1 MGYAILTATLLLLIQ
16 YGREGAAG
24 TITSNSSGN
33 ALTGNNISLVIS
45 YTIQGTDPIIS
56 WYINGRSVARWS
68 AIGGVTVSSTYKNK
82 LDIIGKGSLNGS
94 LLIANSAKTDNG
106 NYTVTIDA
114 FEAELISQTF
124 KVTIYDPVVN
134 VTVTQSPQVVSGS
147 TAVNLSCK
155 ASGDIELVSWTK
167 NGQIVGNSDP
177 YSLLDGNYTL
187 QIKNPDSTYSG
198 NYTCKASNPVIWSDA
213 SLELLIPYTLSAG
226 AIAGIVIGSVAG
238 AILLIL
244 LIVLLVFCIR
254 KRKNA
259 LRKEKT
265 TTAKPQH
272 KDVLRTV
279 SGNTL
284 SPDDPAYFT
293 MNNIMYRNSS
303 ISMGSYIM
311 NSYDNTSEHKSPSP
325 NPSTPTK
332 VKHATQV

>member
-33 ALTGNNISLVIS
+33 ALTGNNVSLVIS
-45 YTIQGTDPIIS
+45 YTTKGTNLIAF
-56 WYINGRSVARWS
+56 WAINGTSVARW
-68 AIGGVTVSSTYKNK
+68 IPDVPTGSSTYKSN
-82 LDIIGKGSLNGS
+82 LYIIGNGS
-94 LLIANSAKTDNG
+94 LLIANSTKTDNG
-106 NYTVTIDA
+106 NYSITINA
-114 FEAELISQTF
+114 FGDTPFSQYF
-124 KVTIYDPVVN
+124 QVTIYDPVEN
-134 VTVTQSPQVVSGS
+134 VTLTQSPRVVSGN

-187 QIKNPDSTYSG
+187 QIKTPDSTYSG
-198 NYTCKASNPVIWSDA
+198 NYTCNASNPVSWRDESW
-213 SLELLIPYTLSAG
+213 ELLIPYTLSAG

-259 LRKEKT
+259 LGKEKKK

>member
-16 YGREGAAG
+16 YGREGAAV
-24 TITSNSSGN
+24 TANSNSTLN
-33 ALTGNNISLVIS
+33 VLTGNNISLNIS
-45 YTIQGTDPIIS
+45 YTTPPLTVT
-56 WYINGRSVARWS
+56 WTINGVVQ
-68 AIGGVTVSSTYKNK
+68 AIWINNSKPQVFQSYADR
-82 LDIIGKGSLNGS
+82 LSLLENGS
-94 LLIANSAKTDNG
+94 LLLAKSTKKDNG
-106 NYTVTIDA
+106 SYIATITVVGEPQAT
-114 FEAELISQTF
+114 LTF
-124 KVTIYDPVVN
+124 QVKIYDPVVN
-134 VTVTQSPQVVSGS
+134 VTVVQSPQVVSGN

-155 ASGDIELVSWTK
+155 ASGDVELVSWTK

-198 NYTCKASNPVIWSDA
+198 NYTCNASNPVSWSDA
-213 SLELLIPYTLSAG
+213 SWGLTIPYTLSGG

-254 KRKNA
+254 KRKHA
-259 LRKEKT
+259 LGKKKKT
-265 TTAKPQH
+265 EKPQH

-311 NSYDNTSEHKSPSP
+311 NSTDNTSEHKSPSP
-325 NPSTPTK
+325 NPPSPTK
-332 VKHATQV
+332 IKHATQV

>member
-33 ALTGNNISLVIS
+33 ALTGNNVSLVIS
-45 YTIQGTDPIIS
+45 YTTKGTNLIAF
-56 WYINGRSVARWS
+56 WAINGTSVARW
-68 AIGGVTVSSTYKNK
+68 IPDVPTGSSTYKSN
-82 LDIIGKGSLNGS
+82 LYIIGNGS
-94 LLIANSAKTDNG
+94 LLIANSTKTDNG
-106 NYTVTIDA
+106 NYSITINAIGDTP
-114 FEAELISQTF
+114 FSQYF
-124 KVTIYDPVVN
+124 QVTIYDPVVN

-198 NYTCKASNPVIWSDA
+198 NYTCNASNPVTWSNA

>member
-1 MGYAILTATLLLLIQ
+1 MGYAILTATLLLLVQ
-16 YGREGAAG
+16 YGREGAAQ

-33 ALTGNNISLVIS
+33 ALTGNDIRLVIS
-45 YTIQGTDPIIS
+45 YTTQGSNPTVY
-56 WYINGRSVARWS
+56 WFINGTTVAQWT
-68 AIGGVTVSSTYKNK
+68 AGVVEVAQTYKGK
-82 LDIIGKGSLNGS
+82 LNIIGNGS
-94 LLIANSAKTDNG
+94 LLISKSAKTDNG
-106 NYTVTIDA
+106 NYTVTVTV
-114 FEAELISQTF
+114 LGYKPISQSF
-124 KVTIYDPVVN
+124 QVTVYDPVVN
-134 VTVTQSPQVVSGS
+134 VSVTQSPQVVSGN

-155 ASGDIELVSWTK
+155 ASGDVELVSWTK

-187 QIKNPDSTYSG
+187 QIKNPDSTCSG
-198 NYTCKASNPVIWSDA
+198 NYTCNASNPVIWSDA
-213 SLELLIPYTLSAG
+213 SWGLTIPYTLSGG
-226 AIAGIVIGSVAG
+226 AIAGIVIGSIAG

-259 LRKEKT
+259 LGKEKK
-265 TTAKPQH
+265 TAKPQH

-311 NSYDNTSEHKSPSP
+311 NSYDNMSEHKSPSP
-325 NPSTPTK
+325 NPPSPTK